1 MPEDAKNTGIDIGRI
16 IGIDRKLQKKG
27 VVYARRI
34 EAKSPGS

>member
-1 MPEDAKNTGIDIGRI
+1 MSEDAKDTGIDLGKI
-16 IGIDRKLQKKG
+16 IDIDRKLQKKG